1 MIGKNKCFL
10 AGIILMSL
18 CTVATGCW
26 SYKELDEMA
35 IVAGMAVDKVD
46 DKFLLTVEVVS
57 PQLEAEGAKFESVLF
72 DSAGRAVF
80 DGIRNIIRK
89 SGKKLF
95 WSHAKI
101 LIISKTAAEEGLVPV
116 LDWVGRDVEVRG
128 DMWILV
134 SEEETAQEILKGEK
148 GLYDILSFQIQDVLW
163 AEEHLARF
171 PPMELWEFLNDIG
184 EEGGGA
190 VATGVYLVPHNG
202 GKIPQVSGSALF
214 KGARLVG
221 WLDDIET
228 RDMLWIRDEV
238 QGGLVIVEE
247 VGKEQTKVSMEIFN
261 SRTKVKPAY
270 EDGKLRM
277 KINIDLEMGIAEL
290 STTKDYFT
298 EEGITFLENATER
311 ILQEQIKGTIRKVQ
325 REYGTDV
332 FKFGQTIKREMPDR
346 WRQMKEDWNDLYPGL
361 DTEVNVKAKIKS
373 TALMGKSIQ
382 VGE

>member
-1 MIGKNKCFL
+1 MMGKNKCFL
-10 AGIILMSL
+10 AGMILMTL
-18 CTVATGCW
+18 CAVATGCW
-26 SYKELDEMA
+26 SYRELDDMA

-46 DKFLLTVEVVS
+46 DKFLLTVEVVN
-57 PQLEAEGAKFESVLF
+57 PQQGPEGTQYEAVIF
-72 DSAGRAVF
+72 DSVGSAIF

-89 SGKKLF
+89 SGRKLF

-101 LIISKTAAEEGLVPV
+101 LIISKAAAEEGLVPI

-148 GLYDILSFQIQDVLW
+148 GLYDLLSFQIQDVLW
-163 AEEHLARF
+163 AEENLARF
-171 PPMELWEFLNDIG
+171 PTMELWEFLNDIG

-190 VATGVYLVPHNG
+190 VATGIYLVSYNG

-214 KGARLVG
+214 KGDRLVG

-228 RDMLWIRDEV
+228 RDLLWIRDEV
-238 QGGLVIVEE
+238 QGGFVMVEQ
-247 VGKEQTKVSMEIFN
+247 VGEEQTKVSMEISK
-261 SRTKVKPAY
+261 SRTKVKSVV

-277 KINIDLEMGIAEL
+277 KIDIELEMGIAEL

-311 ILQEQIKGTIRKVQ
+311 ILQEQINGTIRKVQ

-346 WRQMKEDWNDLYPGL
+346 WRQMKEDWDDLYPSL
-361 DTEVNVKAKIKS
+361 NTEVNVNAKITS
-373 TALMGKSIQ
+373 TALISKSIQ